1 MVRLYGRIHP
11 IPVLPEVDFIEVV
24 GSITKDKN
32 WSENEMYRQYSAKDN
47 DFGTEFFQ
55 KKCENVFN

>member
-1 MVRLYGRIHP
+1 LYGRIHP

-24 GSITKDKN
+24 VSITKDKN
-32 WSENEMYRQYSAKDN
+32 WSENEMYRQYSAEDN